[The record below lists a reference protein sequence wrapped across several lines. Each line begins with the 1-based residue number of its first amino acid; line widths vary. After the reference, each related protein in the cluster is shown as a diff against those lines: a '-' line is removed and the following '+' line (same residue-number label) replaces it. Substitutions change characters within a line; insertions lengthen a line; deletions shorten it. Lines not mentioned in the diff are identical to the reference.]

1 MPEAT
6 VLVVDD
12 DEDLCL
18 AIARRLAREGFQ
30 VQTAMTGSD
39 CLLIYE
45 RQRPDL
51 VVLDLGLPDMEGLEV
66 CRRLKATGDAW
77 VLILTGRTDEE
88 EQIAGLEAGADDYVP
103 KPVSLSLLT
112 SRVRALLRRRPPTR
126 APAVAG
132 GGGEPLAV
140 GQIAPQALHSR
151 VWVEERA
158 EAEKGEAGPPSAPV
172 ERAALAGAV
181 LFAKPGELWRVDQR
195 WHLVNQPQT
204 PATDLQLRRMSM
216 GLVEAGFIVEILAE
230 ASWTGAVKEVYLY
243 DATVLEEVR
252 EPIARGYLLTDLYR
266 QATLLQGIEGI

>member
-18 AIARRLAREGFQ
+18 AIARRLVREGFQ

-39 CLLIYE
+39 CLVIYE

-126 APAVAG
+126 VPALAG
-132 GGGEPLAV
+132 GSGEPLSV

-151 VWVEERA
+151 VWVEMAA
-158 EAEKGEAGPPSAPV
+158 EGEKGEASPPSAVV
-172 ERAALAGAV
+172 EPTGLAGAV

-252 EPIARGYLLTDLYR
+252 EPIARGYLLANLYR
-266 QATLLQGIEGI
+266 QATLLQGVEGI